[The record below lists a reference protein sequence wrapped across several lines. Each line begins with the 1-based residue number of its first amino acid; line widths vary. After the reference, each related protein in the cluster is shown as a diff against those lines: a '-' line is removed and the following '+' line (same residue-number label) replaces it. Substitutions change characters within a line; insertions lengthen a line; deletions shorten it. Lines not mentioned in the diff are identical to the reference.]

1 MKKTSI
7 FASLFLVMVGGAFA
21 QNSDRYA
28 EITDPKVVSI
38 NKEPAR
44 ASFISY
50 KDEDSA
56 LAGNPT
62 SGADYLLLNGKW
74 KFNYVE
80 QFNDRPVDFMYP
92 SYDVSKWK
100 DIQVPGNWEMQ
111 GFGDPIYT
119 NVPYEFVSAGYGKY
133 LQHPM
138 PPYVPKEWNPT
149 GTYRRDFDLP
159 DWNGKDIFLSADG
172 VKGAAYFYL
181 NGKFVGMS
189 KAAKAP
195 ARFNITKY
203 AKPGKNTLA
212 VQIHRFSDGNYL
224 ECQDFWRLT
233 GFERDVYVYAQPKVR
248 LADFF
253 ARTPLDDSFKNGML
267 DLDITLN
274 NTSGT
279 VQSYTVMYKVL
290 DKQGKIVADG
300 EEKRSVSEGLST
312 MNFKTILP
320 NVAAWTAETPNL
332 YTLQITIKDG
342 NGKISESIASRIG
355 FRTVEIKGKQLLVNG
370 QPILI
375 KGVNIHEHNG
385 YTGHYVPEELM
396 QKDFELFKKYNVNT
410 VRTSHYP
417 QPERFYQLC
426 DEYGL
431 YVIDEA
437 NIESHGM
444 GYNIQKGH
452 SLANNPDWVHA
463 HMDRT
468 RSMVERDK
476 NHPSVIIWS
485 LGNESG
491 NGVCFYDTYRWIR
504 ETDPSRPIEY
514 ERAGMEWNTD
524 IFCPMYSS
532 IEGIRNYATNKKSD
546 RPLIL
551 CEYAHAMGNSLGNF
565 QDYWDTIEKY
575 DLLQGGCIWDWVDQG
590 LIAKNAKGESYWAYG
605 GDFGEEGTPTDG
617 NFCINGL
624 VYPDRKVK
632 PHTIEMGKVYQN
644 IKFTDFDPIQGTVNI
659 KNGFFFTDLS
669 KYDIVYTITAD
680 GKAIKSGNI
689 SLSLAPQQVK
699 QIKVE
704 ELPSTQPASVDYR
717 ILFEVRIRDAE
728 PFLPVGY
735 AIAKEQM
742 PINTYVKEK
751 AELPQG
757 SISVKEDKNSVTLSG
772 KDFKVVFDKSSG
784 FMTSYR
790 YKGTEY
796 ILNGFGLRPV
806 FWRAPLD
813 NDYGW
818 DTPNRLRVWKDATY
832 QNLVPKNFAVEKTE
846 SGVMVS
852 CSYPYRRINSHWNV
866 SYRVFADGV
875 INVDNTFTVNNKDV
889 PAIPRIGLRMQM
901 PVDFTDLTYYGRGP
915 WENYQDR
922 KTSCF
927 VGEYSCRV
935 ADMFEPYIR
944 PQENSHRTDVVW
956 FSLSDK
962 KGKGLLVV
970 ADDKLEMNISNYTLE
985 SLDSGEFRD
994 NIPQRPSVLTQRHTC
1009 DAKPQ
1014 QLVDLFIDY
1023 KMMGIGGDN
1032 SWGAQPR
1039 NEYQIKLNPGK
1050 VSYGFT
1056 LVPYDT
1062 KVDKKSFIK
1071 QY

>member
-1 MKKTSI
+1 MRKTFFFI
-7 FASLFLVMVGGAFA
+7 LSLFISSGGVFA
-21 QNSDRYA
+21 QNPDRYA
-28 EITDPKVVSI
+28 EITNPGIVSL

-80 QFNDRPVDFMYP
+80 QFNDRPIDFMDP
-92 SYDVSKWK
+92 SYDVSRWK

-119 NVPYEFVSAGYGKY
+119 NIPYEFVSAGYSKY

-159 DWNGKDIFLSADG
+159 DWDGKEIFLSADG
-172 VKGAAYFYL
+172 VRGAAYFYL
-181 NGKFVGMS
+181 NGEFVGMS

-195 ARFNITKY
+195 ARFNITKQ

-212 VQIHRFSDGNYL
+212 VQIHRFSDANYL

-253 ARTPLDDSFKNGML
+253 ARTPLDDTFKNGML

-274 NTSGT
+274 NASGANQT
-279 VQSYTVMYKVL
+279 YTVIYKVL
-290 DKQGKIVADG
+290 DKQKKTVAEG
-300 EEKRSVSEGLST
+300 ELKQPLAEGAT
-312 MNFKTILP
+312 TVNFKAVLP

-332 YTLQITIKDG
+332 YTLQITLKDEKG
-342 NGKISESIASRIG
+342 NVSESVATRVG
-355 FRTVEIKGKQLLVNG
+355 FRTVEIKNKQLLVNG
-370 QPILI
+370 QPILM
-375 KGVNIHEHNG
+375 KGVNVHEHNA

-410 VRTSHYP
+410 VRTCHYP

-444 GYNIQKGH
+444 GYDIRKGYT
-452 SLANNPDWVHA
+452 LANNPDWAYA
-463 HMDRT
+463 HMERT
-468 RSMVERDK
+468 QSMVERDK
-476 NHPSVIIWS
+476 NHPSVIVWS
-485 LGNESG
+485 LGNEAG

-504 ETDPSRPIEY
+504 KTDPSRPIQY
-514 ERAGMEWNTD
+514 ERAEMEWNSD
-524 IFCPMYSS
+524 IFCPMYATIDS
-532 IEGIRNYATNKKSD
+532 IIKYATNQSSD

-565 QDYWDTIEKY
+565 QDYWDVIEKY

-590 LIAKNAKGESYWAYG
+590 LIAKNADGESYWAYG
-605 GDFGEEGTPTDG
+605 GDFGVEGTPTDG

-644 IKFTDFDPIQGTVNI
+644 IKFTDFDPARGTVNI
-659 KNGFFFTDLS
+659 KNGFFFTDLK
-669 KYDIVYTITAD
+669 KYDISYTIKAD
-680 GKAIKSGNI
+680 GKVIKSGDI
-689 SLSLAPQQVK
+689 SFSLAPQQTKQVK
-699 QIKVE
+699 IDG
-704 ELPSTQPASVDYR
+704 LPSTQPASVDYQ
-717 ILFEVRIRDAE
+717 ILFEAKVKDAE
-728 PFLPVGY
+728 PFLPVGSV
-735 AIAKEQM
+735 IAYEQM
-742 PINTYVKEK
+742 PINTFVKEK

-757 SISVKEDKNSVTLSG
+757 TVTVKDETESVTLSG
-772 KDFKVVFDKSSG
+772 KDFKIVFDKRTG

-796 ILNGFGLRPV
+796 IQDGFGLRPA

-818 DTPNRLRVWKDATY
+818 DTPKRLRAWKDATY
-832 QNLVPKNFAVEKTE
+832 QHLVPKKFTVQKTA
-846 SGVMVS
+846 SGVTVS
-852 CSYPYRRINSHWNV
+852 CSYPYQRVNSEWHI
-866 SYRVFADGV
+866 SYNIFADGV
-875 INVDNTFTVNNKDV
+875 VDIDNVFTVDSKDV
-889 PAIPRIGLRMQM
+889 PLIPRVGLRMQM
-901 PVDFTDLTYYGRGP
+901 PVNFSEVTYYGRGP

-922 KTSCF
+922 KTSCL
-927 VGEYSCRV
+927 VGEYACHVS
-935 ADMFEPYIR
+935 DMFEPYIR
-944 PQENSHRTDVVW
+944 PQENNHRTDIVW
-956 FSLSDK
+956 FTLADK
-962 KGKGLLVV
+962 KGKGLLFV
-970 ADDKLEMNISNYTLE
+970 ADDKLEMNVSNYTLE

-994 NIPQRPSVLTQRHTC
+994 EVPQRPSVPAQRHAC

-1023 KMMGIGGDN
+1023 KMMGVGGDN
-1032 SWGAQPR
+1032 SWGALPH
-1039 NEYQIKLNPGK
+1039 NEYLIKMNPGK

-1056 LVPYDT
+1056 LVPYDA
-1062 KVDKKSFIK
+1062 KADWRSRIK

>member
-1 MKKTSI
+1 MKKTLF
-7 FASLFLVMVGGAFA
+7 FALLLSVAGGLSA
-21 QNSDRYA
+21 QNPDRYA
-28 EITDPKVVSI
+28 EITNPQIVSI

-50 KDEDSA
+50 KDENSA

-80 QFNDRPVDFMYP
+80 QFNDRPVDFMKP
-92 SYDVSKWK
+92 SYDVSKWV

-119 NVPYEFVSAGYGKY
+119 NIPYEFVSAGYSKY

-138 PPYVPKEWNPT
+138 PPLVPKEWNPT

-159 DWNGKDIFLSADG
+159 DWTGKDIFLSADA

-181 NGKFVGMS
+181 NGEFIGMS
-189 KAAKAP
+189 KAGKAP
-195 ARFNITKY
+195 ARFNITKQ

-248 LADFF
+248 LTDFF
-253 ARTPLDDSFKNGML
+253 ARTPLDNSFKNGML
-267 DLDITLN
+267 DLDITLA
-274 NTSGT
+274 NTSDAAKT
-279 VQSYTVMYKVL
+279 YTIIYKVI
-290 DKQGKIVADG
+290 DKQGTTVANG
-300 EEKRSVSEGLST
+300 EEKRNFPKGQST
-312 MNFKTILP
+312 VNFKTVLQ

-332 YTLQITIKDG
+332 YTLLISIKDEKE
-342 NGKISESIASRIG
+342 KISESIASRIG
-355 FRTVEIKGKQLLVNG
+355 FRTVEIKNKQLLVNG
-370 QPILI
+370 QPILV
-375 KGVNIHEHNG
+375 KGVNIHEHDG
-385 YTGHYVPEELM
+385 YTGHYVSEELM
-396 QKDFELFKKYNVNT
+396 KKDFELFKKYNVNT
-410 VRTSHYP
+410 VRTCHYP
-417 QPERFYQLC
+417 QQERFYQLC

-444 GYNIQKGH
+444 GYDIKKGH
-452 SLANNPDWVHA
+452 SLANNPEWIDA

-504 ETDPSRPIEY
+504 KVDPSRPIQY

-524 IFCPMYSS
+524 IFCPMYDS
-532 IEGIRNYATNKKSD
+532 IEGIKRYATSKSAD

-605 GDFGEEGTPTDG
+605 GDFGDEGTPTDG
-617 NFCINGL
+617 DFCINGM

-644 IKFTDFDPIQGTVNI
+644 IKFTDFDPAQGTVNI
-659 KNGFFFTDLS
+659 KNGFFFTDLN
-669 KYDIVYTITAD
+669 KYDIIYTIKAD
-680 GKAIKSGNI
+680 GKAIKTGN
-689 SLSLAPQQVK
+689 LALNLAPQHTKIVK
-699 QIKVE
+699 IE
-704 ELPSTQPASVDYR
+704 GLPSIQPAPIDYQ
-717 ILFEVRIRDAE
+717 ILFEAKIKEDE
-728 PFLPVGY
+728 PFLPAGY
-735 AIAKEQM
+735 TIASEQM
-742 PINTYVKEK
+742 PINTYAKEKAILPQGTVNVKEK
-751 AELPQG
+751 GNL
-757 SISVKEDKNSVTLSG
+757 VTLSG
-772 KDFKVVFDKSSG
+772 RDFKVVFDKNTG
-784 FMTSYR
+784 FMTSYQ

-796 ILNGFGLRPV
+796 ILNGYGLRPA

-818 DTPNRLRVWKDATY
+818 DSPNQLRVWKDATY
-832 QNLVPKNFAVEKTE
+832 QNLVPKDFAVTE
-846 SGVMVS
+846 TQHGAIVS
-852 CSYPYRRINSHWNV
+852 CTYPYRRINSWWHI
-866 SYRVFADGV
+866 SYKILVDGT
-875 INVDNTFTVNNKDV
+875 INIDNTLTVNNENT
-889 PAIPRIGLRMQM
+889 PTIPRIGLRMQM
-901 PVDFTDLTYYGRGP
+901 PVDFTELTYYGRGP

-927 VGEYSCRV
+927 TGEYSCRI

-944 PQENSHRTDVVW
+944 PQENNHRTDIIW

-962 KGKGLLVV
+962 RGKGLLVV
-970 ADDKLEMNISNYTLE
+970 ADDKLEMNASNYTLE
-985 SLDSGEFRD
+985 NLDSGDFRD
-994 NIPQRPSVLTQRHTC
+994 DTPQRPSKLSQRHTC

-1039 NEYQIKLNPGK
+1039 NKYQIHLNPGK

-1056 LVPYDT
+1056 FIPFDAKT
-1062 KVDKKSFIK
+1062 NIKSLIK